1 MYILVKVR
9 WLVTKNINTMVPTQP
24 LQSSTKTTTK
34 YLQQPNGKQRNFGEL
49 LTKDINLEEI
59 SVVNKDNTT
68 KFVMYRNDTRVY
80 LKPEHQIE
88 KLKFTNHKVNQFQLM
103 IKKDVVLG
111 ELKNNISLKLGRLDV
126 DFYSDSKFDFV

>member
-1 MYILVKVR
+1 
-9 WLVTKNINTMVPTQP
+9 
-24 LQSSTKTTTK
+24 
-34 YLQQPNGKQRNFGEL
+34 
-49 LTKDINLEEI
+49 
-59 SVVNKDNTT
+59 
-68 KFVMYRNDTRVY
+68 MYRNDTRVY

-111 ELKNNISLKLGRLDV
+111 ELKNNISLNLGGLDV